1 VPRREASST
10 APANVPT
17 TSGAG
22 LPATAGAGEPRVIVV
37 GSVNVDL
44 VVTVDR
50 LPTAGETVTGGIF
63 ARHHGGKGGNQAVAA
78 ARLGSRVAFVGAVG
92 DDPFGAEARAALESA
107 GVDCRALVTL
117 AGATTGVALILVDA
131 RAENEIAVA
140 SGANAGVTADA
151 VRDALARLAPGPGDV
166 VLVGT
171 EIPLAAAG
179 AALAAG
185 RAAEAVTVL
194 NPAPA
199 TGIGSRLLAAADLV
213 TPNRTEVRQLAEAVA
228 ARTGRARTAGADA
241 ERWARELLADGPE
254 GPGVRR
260 AVVVTLGVAGSL
272 VVERVVGDSAA
283 AAGGGA
289 AGGGD
294 AGGAHARARIEVTDV
309 AAHRVVA
316 LDSTGAGDTFSG
328 ALAAGIAEGRSLED
342 AARWAGAAA
351 ALATTRAG
359 AREGMPTRAEIDDFL
374 AGERG

>member
-1 VPRREASST
+1 VSVAGGPHD
-10 APANVPT
+10 
-17 TSGAG
+17 GA
-22 LPATAGAGEPRVIVV
+22 AGPRVIVV

-50 LPTAGETVTGGIF
+50 LPAAGETVTGGSF

-92 DDPFGAEARAALESA
+92 DDPFGAEARAALEAA
-107 GVDCRALVTL
+107 GVDCRAMVTL

-166 VLVGT
+166 VLVGA
-171 EIPLAAAG
+171 EVPLAAAG

-185 RAAEAVTVL
+185 RVAGSVTVL

-199 TGIGSRLLAAADLV
+199 TGIGSRLLAAADVV

-228 ARTGRARTAGADA
+228 AGTGRARTTGADA

-260 AVVVTLGVAGSL
+260 AVVVTLGDAGSL
-272 VVERVVGDSAA
+272 VVERV
-283 AAGGGA
+283 
-289 AGGGD
+289 
-294 AGGAHARARIEVTDV
+294 AGGARAATGAGGAGGTARIEVTDIVAHHV
-309 AAHRVVA
+309 AAV
-316 LDSTGAGDTFSG
+316 DTTGAGDTFTG
-328 ALAAGIAEGRSLED
+328 ALAAALAEGRSLAE

-359 AREGMPTRAEIDDFL
+359 AREGMPTRAELDAFL
-374 AGERG
+374 AAERG